1 MKKGLVW
8 LQKRLKGEKG
18 TYEAQRKGNW
28 PLNLL
33 FFFAW
38 QMFKSTKGL
47 REPLSG
53 PEFMDDP
60 LVERL

>member
-1 MKKGLVW
+1 MVKKEAERG
-8 LQKRLKGEKG
+8 KGDLRSPKE
-18 TYEAQRKGNW
+18 RK
-28 PLNLL
+28 LAIK

-38 QMFKSTKGL
+38 QIFKSTKGL